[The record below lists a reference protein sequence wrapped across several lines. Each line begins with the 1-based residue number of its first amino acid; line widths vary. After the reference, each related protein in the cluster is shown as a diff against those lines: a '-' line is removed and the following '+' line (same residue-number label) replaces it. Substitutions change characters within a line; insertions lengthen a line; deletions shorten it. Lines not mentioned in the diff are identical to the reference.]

1 MNFLKKIG
9 RFFISKQ
16 FWINI
21 GLIILF
27 WVVLIWGM
35 LSYLDSTTDH
45 DTKIEVPTLISSN
58 FKDIDVMLEGKD
70 LNYIVLDSVYKPDLV
85 EGTIIY
91 QDPRPTDTT
100 GQYVKNGRQ
109 IKLRVSKQT
118 RFVDVPHLSGDL
130 AFVEGILVSRG
141 LRSKISFVPSAEDVN
156 AVITAKIDG
165 VEIPEGGMRVPIR
178 SVVQL
183 TVGKS
188 TGGQLVTVPNLN
200 GLTIKEAQS
209 RLKNMTS
216 LNLFITC
223 ADCLTKADSLSAR
236 INSQTPIAE
245 EGSQVPVGSTITA
258 FATLNFTE

>member
-1 MNFLKKIG
+1 MSFLKKIG
-9 RFFISKQ
+9 SFFTSKQ
-16 FWINI
+16 FWINL

-27 WVVLIWGM
+27 WVVLIWA
-35 LSYLDSTTDH
+35 LLYYLDSTTSH

-58 FKDIDVMLEGKD
+58 YKDIDVMLEGKD
-70 LNYIVLDSVYKPDLV
+70 LKYVILDSVYKPDLV

-91 QDPRPTDTT
+91 QDPRPTDST
-100 GQYVKNGRQ
+100 GQYVKSDRQ

-118 RFVDVPHLSGDL
+118 RMVDVPRLSGDL

-141 LRSKISFVPSAEDVN
+141 LRSKITFVPSAEDIN
-156 AVITAKIDG
+156 AVITAKING
-165 VEIPEGGMRVPIR
+165 KEIPKGGMRVPIR

-188 TGGQLVTVPNLN
+188 TGGQLITVPNLS
-200 GLTIKEAQS
+200 GLTIKEAEA
-209 RLKNMTS
+209 RLHNMTS

-223 ADCLTKADSLSAR
+223 SECITKADSLSAR